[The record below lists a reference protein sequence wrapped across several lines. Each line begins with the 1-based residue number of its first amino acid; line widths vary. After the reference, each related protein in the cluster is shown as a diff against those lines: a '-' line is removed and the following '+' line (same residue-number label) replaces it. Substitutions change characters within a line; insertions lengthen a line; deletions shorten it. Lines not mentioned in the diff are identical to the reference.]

1 MGIEPW
7 EVLDSKYLHERA
19 RVDICRVNG
28 KTIEPVMLEFGT
40 WVTIVA
46 ITKNKEV
53 VLVRQY
59 RHGVQKILL
68 ELPGGGVHQEETPLE
83 AAKRELLEETGYT
96 SDTFV
101 QTGIVSPNPCNHNN
115 QAVSFLALNAEK
127 ISEQNLDDT
136 EEIQV
141 SLKPLEEAVQWIK
154 SGELLQSLHV
164 SAFFFALSYMGFLD

>member
-68 ELPGGGVHQEETPLE
+68 RF
-83 AAKRELLEETGYT
+83 AYT
-96 SDTFV
+96 ESL
-101 QTGIVSPNPCNHNN
+101 
-115 QAVSFLALNAEK
+115 FLQDGSSTTSVFCLTRWHDRLT
-127 ISEQNLDDT
+127 QNC
-136 EEIQV
+136 IF
-141 SLKPLEEAVQWIK
+141 K
-154 SGELLQSLHV
+154 
-164 SAFFFALSYMGFLD
+164 GFI